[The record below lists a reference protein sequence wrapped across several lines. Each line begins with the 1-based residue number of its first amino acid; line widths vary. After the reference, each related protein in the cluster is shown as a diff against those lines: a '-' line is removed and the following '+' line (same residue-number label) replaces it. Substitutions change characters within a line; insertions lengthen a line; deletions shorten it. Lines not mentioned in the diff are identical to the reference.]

1 MNKDTICTIVGRN
14 LRKIRKQKGIS
25 IERLSFISDVNK
37 NYISDLERGNRNP
50 TIIMLDRLAFSL
62 EIEVKEFFEE

>member
-1 MNKDTICTIVGRN
+1 MIKENILVVVGKN
-14 LRKIRKQKGIS
+14 LRRIRKEKGLS

-50 TIIMLDRLAFSL
+50 TLVMLDRLCYAL
-62 EIEVKEFFEE
+62 GIEIKELLS

>member
-1 MNKDTICTIVGRN
+1 MNKDTIWTIVGRN